1 MYALYGVK
9 CLSKFTQLQLAKF
22 NMHWLM
28 HNKQIDNSAAVIDSF
43 LVDKTGEAHVVEMLK
58 TYKPINNN

>member
-1 MYALYGVK
+1 MYALYGIK

-28 HNKQIDNSAAVIDSF
+28 HNKQIDNSATVIDSF
-43 LVDKTGEAHVVEMLK
+43 
-58 TYKPINNN
+58 